1 MNTKQELYENVI
13 KTGKHYREIGFHPEV
28 DLHIHTTS
36 SDGKFSIKEILK
48 MAEEIGL
55 SRIIITDHNTILLGH
70 QLYTNLSRFFSF
82 SVTVEIGSEIACK
95 FLDPTTKKYIPMEIL
110 AYHVH
115 PYKLQEFIDSYH
127 FGYSQKIQE
136 SQLATLM
143 EICRAKG
150 LHFSPDLQVPNKM
163 YATEVLCKDLI
174 QWEENRDFFM
184 NTCPIVWKSPKL
196 FYKKFCADPKSDF
209 YFDST
214 VGLPTYEATVDAIL
228 ASGGIP
234 IVAHP
239 FLYLY
244 QEKSEVELFLDTL
257 FRTSKLKGVE
267 VYHSDHSIEQ
277 REFLK
282 DYVTK
287 HELLF
292 SGGTDFHSGP
302 STILGFGKEIAPL
315 ALKKDMFSWL

>member
-1 MNTKQELYENVI
+1 MNTKKELYENVI
-13 KTGKHYREIGFHPEV
+13 KTGKDYKEMGLHPEV
-28 DLHIHTTS
+28 DLHIHTTF
-36 SDGKFSIKEILK
+36 SDGKFSIWEILE
-48 MAEEIGL
+48 MADEIDL
-55 SRIIITDHNTILLGH
+55 SHIIITDHNTILPGY
-70 QLYTNLSRFFSF
+70 QLYTDLSHLISF
-82 SVTVEIGSEIACK
+82 AVTAEIGSEIACK

-110 AYHVH
+110 AYHVN

-127 FGYSQKIQE
+127 FGYSLKVQE
-136 SQLATLM
+136 SQLVTLM
-143 EICRAKG
+143 EICRKKG
-150 LHFSPDLQVPNKM
+150 LHFSPDLCVPDKM

-174 QWEENRDFFM
+174 QREENRDFFM
-184 NTCPIVWKSPKL
+184 STCPIVWTTPKL

-214 VGLPTYEATVDAIL
+214 EGLPTYEATVDAIL

-244 QEKSEVELFLDTL
+244 QEMTEVELFLDTL
-257 FRTSKLKGVE
+257 FSTSKLKGVE
-267 VYHSDHSIEQ
+267 VYHSAHSIEQ

-282 DYVTK
+282 NYVKK
-287 HELLF
+287 HGLLF

-302 STILGFGKEIAPL
+302 STILGFGKETAP
-315 ALKKDMFSWL
+315 